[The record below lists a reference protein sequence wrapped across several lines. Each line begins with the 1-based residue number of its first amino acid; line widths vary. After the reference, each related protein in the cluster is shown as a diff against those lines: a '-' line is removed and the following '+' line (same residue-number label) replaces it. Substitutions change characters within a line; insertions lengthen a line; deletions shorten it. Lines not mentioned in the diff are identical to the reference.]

1 MTGELLGQADAVA
14 TARRIFGGLL
24 DPQQRQATDDELA
37 R

>member
-14 TARRIFGGLL
+14 TARRSFGGLL
-24 DPQQRQATDDELA
+24 HPQQTQATDDLA